1 MVEIVF
7 LETYSFRMKKKRVPD
22 KSDLDAIRDQILD
35 FACAKH
41 DFKPE
46 TDEFLKNGDW
56 RGVFIVTFKDSPEEE
71 RLYCEAPLGEHFMR
85 FGMNIEVDGE
95 IWKNGYEKILQKA
108 SGYDVAVCPLP
119 AEGEESKRHCR
130 LYSRAWIPNFSQRIF
145 GLTLTN
151 LMDCKKAVD

>member
-1 MVEIVF
+1 
-7 LETYSFRMKKKRVPD
+7 MKKKRMPD
-22 KSDLDAIRDQILD
+22 KSDLDAIRVQILD

-46 TDEFLKNGDW
+46 TDEFLQNGNW
-56 RGVFIVTFKDSPEEE
+56 NGVFIVKFRDNPDEE

-85 FGMNIEVDGE
+85 FGMDIEVDGE
-95 IWKNGYEKILQKA
+95 IWKNEYEKILQEA
-108 SGYDVAVCPLP
+108 SDYDVAVYPVP
-119 AEGEESKRHCR
+119 SEGEGSKRHCR

-151 LMDCKKAVD
+151 LLDCKKAVLLTLSS

>member
-1 MVEIVF
+1 
-7 LETYSFRMKKKRVPD
+7 MKKKRVPD

-46 TDEFLKNGDW
+46 TDEFLQNGDW
-56 RGVFIVTFKDSPEEE
+56 NGIFIVKFRDNPEEE
-71 RLYCEAPLGEHFMR
+71 RLHCKAPLGEHFIR
-85 FGMNIEVDGE
+85 FGLNLDVDGE
-95 IWKNGYEKILQKA
+95 TWKREYENILREA
-108 SGYDVAVCPLP
+108 SGYDVALYPIP
-119 AEGEESKRHCR
+119 SEGEESKRHYR

-151 LMDCKKAVD
+151 LLDCKKAVLLILSS